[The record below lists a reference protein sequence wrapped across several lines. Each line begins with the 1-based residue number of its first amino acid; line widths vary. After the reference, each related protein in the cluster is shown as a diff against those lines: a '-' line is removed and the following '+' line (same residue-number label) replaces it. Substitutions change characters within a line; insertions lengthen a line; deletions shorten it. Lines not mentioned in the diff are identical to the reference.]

1 MTVKSCHTV
10 RRVREKR
17 YFKRDAS
24 KAELSQSEMDKLFS
38 KIESVP
44 TQDTSVSDPFL
55 NNVSKRLVADMPVY
69 FNTALGAS
77 FNFAFGSLDK
87 ITYESFLHSV
97 SNRTIMTFA
106 KWGNKN
112 VLVEVDSL
120 LFGAIYY
127 RRMLHFLHEQL
138 VGESEERNLLIKQ
151 LISEIE
157 EKGFHEFTDGE
168 ILEMQETVTKPV
180 LQLLYRAFTCC
191 GKTNLPDYSEIK
203 TVQYPSLFQNLLLPQ
218 KAGIALAIES
228 AINGSSG
235 FINIFMDL

>member
-1 MTVKSCHTV
+1 MTVKSAIPFAV
-10 RRVREKR
+10 QGKS
-17 YFKRDAS
+17 DAS

-55 NNVSKRLVADMPVY
+55 NNVSKRLVADMSVY
-69 FNTALGAS
+69 FNTALGTS
-77 FNFAFGSLDK
+77 FSFSLGSLDK
-87 ITYESFLHSV
+87 ITYESFLRSV

-106 KWGNKN
+106 KWGNKI

-120 LFGAIYY
+120 LFGTIYY
-127 RRMLHFLHEQL
+127 RRTLHFLHEQL

>member
-10 RRVREKR
+10 RRAREKR
-17 YFKRDAS
+17 YFKSDAS
-24 KAELSQSEMDKLFS
+24 KAELSQSEMDELFS

-69 FNTALGAS
+69 FNTALGTS
-77 FNFAFGSLDK
+77 FSFSFGSLDK
-87 ITYESFLHSV
+87 ITYESFLRSV
-97 SNRTIMTFA
+97 SSRTIMTFA

-127 RRMLHFLHEQL
+127 RRTLHFLHEQL
-138 VGESEERNLLIKQ
+138 VGESEERNLLIKE